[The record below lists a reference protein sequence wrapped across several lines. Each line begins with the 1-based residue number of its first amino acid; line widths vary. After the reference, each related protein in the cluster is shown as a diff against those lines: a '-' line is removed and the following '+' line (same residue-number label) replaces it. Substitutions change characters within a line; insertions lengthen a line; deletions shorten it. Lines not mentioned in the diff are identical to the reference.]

1 MAIFYHFAVL
11 LFSLV
16 EVRLVHAAKFRSLSL
31 GQRYPDAAE
40 IATCGNIRDI
50 IRRNSARFRKILV
63 RNANNEI
70 DFSNDDCRRMTAR
83 AKSKIDVLASRVRS
97 RWSNVRLRVILGWT
111 DQIPVDTQK
120 LLHYEGKLNKIAIY
134 RFHILP
140 NFAQFCRICIVGIDS
155 PQKYLFQIGF
165 ER

>member
-11 LFSLV
+11 LFSLA

-63 RNANNEI
+63 RNTNNEI
-70 DFSNDDCRRMTAR
+70 DFANDDCRRMTAR
-83 AKSKIDVLASRVRS
+83 AKSKIDVLASRVRG

-111 DQIPVDTQK
+111 DQTPVDTQK
-120 LLHYEGKLNKIAIY
+120 LLHYEGKLNKIAVY

-140 NFAQFCRICIVGIDS
+140 NFAESVLLVLTPRKNSYF
-155 PQKYLFQIGF
+155 K
-165 ER
+165 